1 MTTGE
6 SGTTFCHR
14 LPAGL
19 KLLLVALVIA
29 FGLAIPIEHW
39 PAHGLIGVVVF
50 AGHTFAGIPLR
61 YLLRRLVLFLPFL
74 AMFALSLPLSQGGG
88 RGWELGFAVASRG
101 TLAFLAM
108 LWLIHVL
115 PFDQL
120 LSTLRKCRCPA
131 VLLAM
136 TAFMYR
142 FSFLLFHE
150 VERMTVARRARTLGR
165 AGFWFRWTVA
175 AQVIGMLLIRSM
187 RRAERVHGAMLARGW
202 TGDVRR
208 LEDEA

>member
-1 MTTGE
+1 MTAA
-6 SGTTFCHR
+6 SGPTFCHH

-19 KLLLVALVIA
+19 KLLLVVLVIA
-29 FGLAIPIEHW
+29 AGLAIPAENW
-39 PAHGLIGVVVF
+39 PAHGMLFAFVF

-61 YLLRRLVLFLPFL
+61 YLLRRLALFLPL
-74 AMFALSLPLSQGGG
+74 LLTFAVSLPLSQGGG
-88 RGWELGFAVASRG
+88 RGWEAGVGIALRG
-101 TLAFLAM
+101 SLSFVSM

-115 PFDQL
+115 PFPQL
-120 LSTLRKCRCPA
+120 LAALRRAHCPD

-136 TAFMYR
+136 MAFMYR

-150 VERMTVARRARTLGR
+150 VERMTAARRARTFGR
-165 AGFWFRWTVA
+165 SGFWFRWKVA

-202 TGDVRR
+202 TGDVRT
-208 LEDEA
+208 LEDDA

>member
-1 MTTGE
+1 MTVE
-6 SGTTFCHR
+6 SGPTVCHR

-29 FGLAIPIEHW
+29 AGLAIPAENW
-39 PAHGLIGVVVF
+39 PAHGMLAALVF

-61 YLLRRLVLFLPFL
+61 YLLRRLALFLPL
-74 AMFALSLPLSQGGG
+74 LLTFALSLPLSQGGD
-88 RGWELGFAVASRG
+88 RGWELGTAIALRG
-101 TLAFLAM
+101 SLAFLSM

-115 PFDQL
+115 PFPQL
-120 LSTLRKCRCPA
+120 LATLRRYHCPS

-136 TAFMYR
+136 MAFMYR

-150 VERMTVARRARTLGR
+150 VERMTAARRARSFGR
-165 AGFWFRWTVA
+165 TGFWFRWKVG

-202 TGDVRR
+202 TGDVRV
-208 LEDEA
+208 LEDKA

>member
-1 MTTGE
+1 MTAV
-6 SGTTFCHR
+6 SGSTVCHR

-29 FGLAIPIEHW
+29 AGLAIPAENW
-39 PAHGLIGVVVF
+39 PAHGMLAALVL

-61 YLLRRLVLFLPFL
+61 YLLRRLALFLPL
-74 AMFALSLPLSQGGG
+74 LLMFAASLPLSHGGN
-88 RGWELGFAVASRG
+88 RGWELGVSIALRG
-101 TLAFLAM
+101 LLAFLCM

-115 PFDQL
+115 PFPQL
-120 LSTLRKCRCPA
+120 LAALGRYHCPA

-136 TAFMYR
+136 MAFMYR

-150 VERMTVARRARTLGR
+150 VERMTAARRARSFGR
-165 AGFWFRWTVA
+165 TGFWFRWRVG

-202 TGDVRR
+202 TGSVRV